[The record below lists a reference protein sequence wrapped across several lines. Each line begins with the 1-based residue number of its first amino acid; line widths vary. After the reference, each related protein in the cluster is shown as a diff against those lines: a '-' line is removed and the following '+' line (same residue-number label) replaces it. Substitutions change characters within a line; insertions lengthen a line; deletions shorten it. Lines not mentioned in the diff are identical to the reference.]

1 VPIAALIAA
10 AHPIDGGQRTSKA
23 TINPLSAPIYDTE
36 GNLLAS
42 LELDRSDSS
51 QRSLRALIDVAARA
65 IAERWFRIRH
75 RVPWIVAAL
84 RLSAPDTS
92 LILAT
97 CVLPGASRSLRRSRA
112 IHGQ

>member
-65 IAERWFRIRH
+65 GIRH